1 MNSRLKERIRP
12 PLPEG
17 PVLVVGLGRSGQ
29 AVAQMLAERGLE
41 VRGCDSGSPKGAES
55 LFSAGVEVELESES
69 VDLLEGVSTVVK
81 SPGVPRSAELVAS
94 ALDRGLEVTGELEL
108 AWRLLPN
115 VFCAITGTNG
125 KTTVA
130 EMVGHI
136 YRTSGRPVEVAG
148 NIGRPVASL
157 VGSTDPESTIVC
169 ECSSFQLEDSSAFA
183 PEVAVLLNLAPD
195 HLDRHR
201 SMDEYLAAKLKIF
214 ANQVEGD
221 YAVVNAADP
230 SLASVEIPGGAT
242 EIGFCPGD
250 TSAPCREVGCSSGIS
265 DGVLE
270 WDGHPVLGVEEIP
283 LVGAHN
289 LGNAAAAAAAS
300 LISGISTESVA
311 DGLRTFTGLPHRLEV
326 IGRHEGVLFVN
337 DSKATNVAAAVAAI
351 GSFEGGVRVIL
362 GGSLKGESFEPLLAV
377 VEEHCVGCYLI
388 GESASEIEA
397 ALGPAR
403 AAGIEVVRCE
413 DLEAAVEVASQAAER
428 SETVLLAPACASF
441 DSFEDFEQRGDRFR
455 ELVSER
461 TAP

>member
-1 MNSRLKERIRP
+1 VHSRETQRIRP
-12 PLPEG
+12 SLPEG
-17 PVLVVGLGRSGQ
+17 PFLVVGLGRSGQ
-29 AVAQMLAERGLE
+29 AVARMLKGTGAE
-41 VRGCDSGSPKGAES
+41 VRGCDAGEPSGASALAAEGIDVTLSDQS
-55 LFSAGVEVELESES
+55 L
-69 VDLLEGVSTVVK
+69 DLLEGIGTVVK

-157 VGSTDPESTIVC
+157 VGSTDPESTVVC

-230 SLASVEIPGGAT
+230 SLASVEIPGEAA
-242 EIGFCPGD
+242 EIGFCPSD
-250 TSAPCREVGCSSGIS
+250 TTAPRRKVGCSAGIS
-265 DGVLE
+265 DDVLE
-270 WDGHPVLGVEEIP
+270 WRGEAVIGVKEIP

-300 LISGISTESVA
+300 LVSGISAESVA
-311 DGLRTFTGLPHRLEV
+311 DGLSSFSGLPHRLEV
-326 IGRHEGVLFVN
+326 IGSHGGVLYVN

-362 GGSLKGESFEPLLAV
+362 GGSSKDEPYEPLLEMV
-377 VEEHCVGCYLI
+377 QSRCVACYLT
-388 GESASEIEA
+388 GEAASEIDS
-397 ALGPAR
+397 ALTPAR
-403 AAGIEVVRCE
+403 GAGVEIVPCERFDDAVNGAMDAAREGEV
-413 DLEAAVEVASQAAER
+413 
-428 SETVLLAPACASF
+428 VLLAPACASF
-441 DSFEDFEQRGDRFR
+441 DAFADFEQRGDRFR
-455 ELVSER
+455 ELVTGR
-461 TAP
+461 IGP